1 MIPCMDEHTYIN
13 THTHQHTFKL
23 CIIPAVSFQEQLTN
37 RKIANHK
44 KTNKLIDMDEYNNNK
59 KKKNKRLNK
68 NRPTEMSSKRQ
79 VSRFRQVVEDSD
91 GMNYAGKTRDPR
103 FDSMSG
109 TLNIGH
115 WNTAY
120 SFLKQHKEDEIN
132 ELKKKIKKCKKNDVY
147 LKEKLTKQMSKLK
160 NELVTKE
167 KFDKRKELE
176 KKIRK
181 RERDQI
187 ASGKKPYFMKKS
199 MLREEEL
206 KEKYKELE
214 EQGQLNKYMSKRR
227 KKNSSKDR
235 KALPWVEVE

>member
-1 MIPCMDEHTYIN
+1 
-13 THTHQHTFKL
+13 
-23 CIIPAVSFQEQLTN
+23 
-37 RKIANHK
+37 
-44 KTNKLIDMDEYNNNK
+44 
-59 KKKNKRLNK
+59 
-68 NRPTEMSSKRQ
+68 
-79 VSRFRQVVEDSD
+79 
-91 GMNYAGKTRDPR
+91 
-103 FDSMSG
+103 MSG

-147 LKEKLTKQMSKLK
+147 LKEKLTKQMTKLK

>member
-1 MIPCMDEHTYIN
+1 
-13 THTHQHTFKL
+13 
-23 CIIPAVSFQEQLTN
+23 
-37 RKIANHK
+37 
-44 KTNKLIDMDEYNNNK
+44 
-59 KKKNKRLNK
+59 
-68 NRPTEMSSKRQ
+68 
-79 VSRFRQVVEDSD
+79 
-91 GMNYAGKTRDPR
+91 
-103 FDSMSG
+103 
-109 TLNIGH
+109 
-115 WNTAY
+115 
-120 SFLKQHKEDEIN
+120 
-132 ELKKKIKKCKKNDVY
+132 
-147 LKEKLTKQMSKLK
+147 MSKLK